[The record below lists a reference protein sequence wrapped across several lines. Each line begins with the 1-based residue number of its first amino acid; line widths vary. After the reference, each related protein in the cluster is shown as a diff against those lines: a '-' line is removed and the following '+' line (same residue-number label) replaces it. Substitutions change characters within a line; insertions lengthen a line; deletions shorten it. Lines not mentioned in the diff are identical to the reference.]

1 MNELILTS
9 DGSHTLKSSQFDAT
23 YHSIHGAIEESQVVF
38 IKAGFHLMMQ
48 SQREKI
54 IILEVG
60 FGTGLNALLTLLESE
75 NSNIEVHYHTLEPFP
90 IKETAFLGLNYN
102 ELLSVDKDVLI
113 KLHLAEFD
121 TPTNIRQ
128 QFFITKHKTTLEDF
142 NTNISFDLVYYDA
155 FAPSCQPELW
165 TADIFRKVYNLMNT
179 NAILTTYCA
188 KGEVKRNL
196 KSVGFELEALPGP
209 GRKRE
214 ITRAI
219 KKD

>member
-9 DGSHTLKSSQFDAT
+9 DGSHTLKSGQFDAT

-38 IKAGFHLMMQ
+38 IQAGLHPMMQ
-48 SQREKI
+48 SQSEKI
-54 IILEVG
+54 YILEVG
-60 FGTGLNALLTLLESE
+60 FGTGLNALLSLIEAE
-75 NSNIEVHYHTLEPFP
+75 KSNIEVHYHTLEPFP
-90 IKETAFLGLNYN
+90 IDHTAFMPLNYG
-102 ELLSVDKDVLI
+102 ELLKVDKDVLL

-121 TPTNIRQ
+121 IPTIIGQ

-142 NTNISFDLVYYDA
+142 NTNIGFDLVYYDA
-155 FAPSCQPELW
+155 FAPTCQPELW
-165 TADIFRKVYNLMNT
+165 TADIFKKVYNLMNT

-196 KSVGFELEALPGP
+196 KSVGFETESLPGP

-219 KKD
+219 KQH